1 MNIDIIIWSE
11 GLYDDYMKI
20 IADNVVVHNGYFYRI
35 LSNENNIIGLE
46 LNYGEEGTNH
56 NVYLKKYKEKIITVP
71 DYNLMYKYN
80 YIYKPVEFTF
90 KEIEKIKLEEEMPKI
105 RNITIEDIVLSW
117 ILTSEFKDYCSNME
131 EYKKLLSRN
140 IYYVS
145 DEKLNENIEERF
157 TELFNIKEGIIEEVS
172 DISEYEIIE
181 VYLNK
186 GTVWNAFLKKDNEIY
201 LNTGLSISIKIKF

>member
-1 MNIDIIIWSE
+1 MNINIIKWKEDFYCYVKIIVNDIII
-11 GLYDDYMKI
+11 
-20 IADNVVVHNGYFYRI
+20 HNGDYFI
-35 LSNENNIIGLE
+35 LSNKNNTLGLK
-46 LNYGEEGTNH
+46 LNYGEEGANH

-90 KEIEKIKLEEEMPKI
+90 KEIKKIELEEEIPKI

-145 DEKLNENIEERF
+145 DEKLNENIEEAF
-157 TELFNIKEGIIEEVS
+157 IKLFNIREGIIEEVS
-172 DISEYEIIE
+172 DISEYEVIE

-201 LNTGLSISIKIKF
+201 LNTGLSISVKIKF